1 MAFRINYT
9 FVLALVMF
17 LGVFSQTSFAGIDKS
32 RAAIKGDMA
41 AVEMKADKD
50 NATYQKILAAHKG
63 FEKNWWAKERYKVYE
78 EIGAIYNDLV
88 PYAKSIGVTIRKPDW
103 LN

>member
-1 MAFRINYT
+1 MAFRNTYT

-63 FEKNWWAKERYKVYE
+63 FEKTWWQKARYEVYE
-78 EIGAIYNDLV
+78 EVGAIYDDLV
-88 PYAKSIGVTIRKPDW
+88 PYAKSIGVTITKPNW
-103 LN
+103 LD